1 MTFGLIAIGI
11 YVAMIVIYVLV
22 VTVILNRI
30 HNPHSKRKE
39 DNDANN

>member
-22 VTVILNRI
+22 VTVILHRI
-30 HNPHSKRKE
+30 RKQLSKLNE
-39 DNDANN
+39 DNNANN

>member
-11 YVAMIVIYVLV
+11 YVAILVIYCLV
-22 VTVILNRI
+22 VTAILRRMHKQRSN
-30 HNPHSKRKE
+30 RKE

>member
-22 VTVILNRI
+22 VTVILHRTL
-30 HNPHSKRKE
+30 NPHSKRKE

>member
-22 VTVILNRI
+22 VTVILHRM
-30 HNPHSKRKE
+30 HKQLSKHKE
-39 DNDANN
+39 DDNANN